1 MLGALVLSIALLPL
15 MPVLNGGRGALE
27 GQGMGQQMRQ
37 GTAPVRVFRIAPD
50 FWANWDPEERQLSVQ
65 GTVVKVPPDI
75 ELERAFTPP
84 VSDWFIVIDGV
95 LYDDL
100 DIAAASMGGV
110 FDPRIVEGYVS
121 HEMIRESYGSDW
133 YEAGVFGFMV
143 IRTRTAPA
151 KVAEVTPRSGTPAG
165 GAFP

>member
-1 MLGALVLSIALLPL
+1 MHVARPHSWHALAFAAVLFLLSPVLSPS
-15 MPVLNGGRGALE
+15 GSALE

-37 GTAPVRVFRIAPD
+37 GSPPVRVFRIAPD
-50 FWANWDPEERQLSVQ
+50 FWANWDPEERTLSVQ

-84 VSDWFIVIDGV
+84 VSDWFIVIDGY

-100 DIAAASMGGV
+100 DIAARSVGGV

-133 YEAGVFGFMV
+133 YEAGVFGFML
-143 IRTRTAPA
+143 IRTRDGP
-151 KVAEVTPRSGTPAG
+151 PRG
-165 GAFP
+165 